1 VTEALDDPRPLGL
14 GYFTPAWALFEAVV
28 HHQDMR
34 RPLGAERT
42 IPEDRL
48 SLALDVVCRLPTGTG
63 GRRRSRQVRLRATD
77 MAWSHGTGPEVTG
90 PAEAVLMA
98 LAGRV
103 EALEDLDGPGA
114 EILANS
120 V

>member
-1 VTEALDDPRPLGL
+1 
-14 GYFTPAWALFEAVV
+14 
-28 HHQDMR
+28 
-34 RPLGAERT
+34 
-42 IPEDRL
+42 
-48 SLALDVVCRLPTGTG
+48 
-63 GRRRSRQVRLRATD
+63 